1 MPRRF
6 QGSAHANDWTRRP
19 VAQGIIGTANGGRPS
34 IYIHGAHLLHDGME
48 RLAALPRGKT

>member
-6 QGSAHANDWTRRP
+6 QGSVYANHGTRRP

-48 RLAALPRGKT
+48 RLAALPRG